1 MEYLKYGEAKTRLVS
16 SGVGVEC
23 CCGLMLMMTHTSMT
37 SAAKPRLGEGMRM
50 QERVMIGGLAVSLLV
65 LGVVF
70 YGF

>member
-50 QERVMIGGLAVSLLV
+50 QERVMIED
-65 LGVVF
+65 
-70 YGF
+70 